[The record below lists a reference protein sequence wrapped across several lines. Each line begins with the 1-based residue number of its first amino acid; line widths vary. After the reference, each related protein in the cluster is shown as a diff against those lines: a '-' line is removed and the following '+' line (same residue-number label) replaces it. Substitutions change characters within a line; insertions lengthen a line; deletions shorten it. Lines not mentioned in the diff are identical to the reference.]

1 MTNRKDNKKLAI
13 EGGSPFVNKEFNLGA
28 TYFKEEKEAI
38 NQVIDSGVIS
48 GFVANSGPKF
58 FGGQKVIEL
67 ERDFRNYFGTSF
79 AVASN
84 SATSSLH
91 CALASL
97 GIGAGDEVIVPSVSM
112 SATASAILM
121 VGAKPVFIDINKGIG
136 KSCLC
141 STCKEGKKGCFNIDV
156 AQIKDNLTSKTKAIL
171 VVHLFGKSA
180 DMESIMNIADANKL
194 FVIEDCAQS
203 PGTKFN
209 NKFVG
214 TFGDVGVFSFNQSK
228 TISSGEGGVAIT
240 NSERT
245 ALRMQLMRNHAEAMI
260 EEFPDSQTEDLIG
273 FNYRITELE
282 AAVAIE
288 QFKRLNKFNL
298 KKVELANRFSER
310 IERIPGLQG
319 LDHIRPSE
327 NAVFIYPLIFE
338 KHKFKIQR
346 NKFVDLCVSEGIP
359 MVAAYTR
366 PLTDLSIFKPFIGKR
381 VFSNASELFKEI
393 LVTVKFCHHHNVTLS
408 DIDLLSD
415 GLEYVVSKTLK

>member
-1 MTNRKDNKKLAI
+1 MSNKKLAI
-13 EGGSPFVNKEFNLGA
+13 EGGSPFVNKEFDLGA
-28 TYFKEEKEAI
+28 TYFQEEKEAI
-38 NQVIDSGVIS
+38 TQVIDSGVIS

-58 FGGQKVIEL
+58 YGGQKVIEL
-67 ERDFRNYFGTSF
+67 ERDFKNYFGTAF

-91 CALASL
+91 CALAAL
-97 GIGAGDEVIVPSVSM
+97 GIGTGDEVIVPSVSM

-121 VGAKPVFIDINKGIG
+121 VGAKPVFIDVNKGIG

-156 AQIKDNLTSKTKAIL
+156 SQIKDNLTSKTKAIL
-171 VVHLFGKSA
+171 AVHLFGKSA
-180 DMESIMNIADANKL
+180 DMESIMKIADANKL
-194 FVIEDCAQS
+194 FVIEDCAQA

-209 NKFVG
+209 NKLVG

-240 NSERT
+240 NSQST

-260 EEFPDSQTEDLIG
+260 EEFPESQTEDLVG

-282 AAVAIE
+282 AAVAVE
-288 QFKRLNKFNL
+288 QFKRLNKFNS

-310 IERIPGLQG
+310 IERISGLQG
-319 LDHIRPSE
+319 LSYIRPSE

-338 KHKFKIQR
+338 KYKFKIQR
-346 NKFVDLCVSEGIP
+346 NKFVESCVSEGIP
-359 MVAAYTR
+359 MVAGYTR
-366 PLTDLSIFKPFIGKR
+366 PLTDLALFKPFINNR
-381 VFSNASELFKEI
+381 CFNNASELFEESLI
-393 LVTVKFCHHHNVTLS
+393 TVKFCHHHNVNLS
-408 DIDLLSD
+408 DIELLSD
-415 GLEYVVSKTLK
+415 GIEYVVSKTSK